1 MRALVAIAALLLAAG
16 PAAAGPSI
24 SLNGVPIDG
33 AVGQRIDNATVVIDE
48 QGNVNILAAGYAVAR
63 PGEAAALPA
72 SSPPPRPPP
81 TARPPPVAEPRSAAA
96 PGRPTRRYFAVVM
109 QTEPG
114 ATQYDVAL
122 FVNDR
127 WVREFR
133 SDGDAEPF
141 ELTRFLQPGAN
152 RVQLV
157 ASKRVVGARRSTAR
171 DSTLRVVLGEGSAG
185 GGHVLVD
192 VPIVEM
198 TRTAAETET
207 VTEEHTLVAR

>member
-1 MRALVAIAALLLAAG
+1 MAALLLVPG
-16 PAAAGPSI
+16 TPAAGPSI

-48 QGNVNILAAGYAVAR
+48 QGNVNILAAGYAVSR
-63 PGEAAALPA
+63 PGEGAATQPTAA
-72 SSPPPRPPP
+72 PPPRPPP
-81 TARPPPVAEPRSAAA
+81 PARPPPAAEARPATSDRNGS
-96 PGRPTRRYFAVVM
+96 GRPTRRYFAVAM

-114 ATQYDVAL
+114 ATEYDVAL
-122 FVNDR
+122 FVNGR

-133 SDGDAEPF
+133 SDGDTEPF

-152 RVQLV
+152 RLQLV
-157 ASKRVVGARRSTAR
+157 ASKRVVAARRSTSR
-171 DSTLRVVLGEGSAG
+171 ESTLRIVVGEGSAG

-192 VPIVEM
+192 LPMVEL
-198 TRTAAETET
+198 TRTAADTET